1 MTRFSSIRL
10 LILAIPALAI
20 ELSLGERVSVWGGR
34 PEPLLLLACF
44 AAMFAKEAK
53 QGLALAWV
61 FGLLKDLGTTMP
73 LGFHALVF
81 AVLAYLLL
89 TARQVLFREH
99 PLMQSGI
106 VFFAAMIVSVFAAI
120 QVCLFAGG
128 IPFGVLALK
137 TIMGALLSAL
147 LAPVVM
153 GALLRWRS
161 FLRPHG

>member
-1 MTRFSSIRL
+1 MTRFSSLRL
-10 LILAIPALAI
+10 LILAVPALAV
-20 ELSLGERVSVWGGR
+20 ELSLGQRVALFGGR

-44 AAMFAKEAK
+44 AALFAKDAK

-81 AVLAYLLL
+81 ALVAYVLIAL
-89 TARQVLFREH
+89 RQILFREH

-106 VFFAAMIVSVFAAI
+106 VFFAAAIVSVLAAV

-128 IPFGVLALK
+128 IPFGVIAVK
-137 TIMGALLSAL
+137 TLMGAVLSAA

-153 GALLRWRS
+153 GGLLRWRS